1 MLRPVA
7 QRTRACVGFEGPP
20 ESHTLPSSGHDPGG
34 SYGHQTKLNGRGKGR
49 EYNSLSQNYMNPQN
63 SGISAHAFQG
73 PKGRI
78 SLGRTGEEESYQCP
92 LGRCLCPWDT
102 GFGYQCKANLSTEEE
117 GPLPPPPTGASFEVG
132 GAIPAPSWSTKAPL
146 SDCGDGIDH

>member
-1 MLRPVA
+1 MQETNA
-7 QRTRACVGFEGPP
+7 QASGPA
-20 ESHTLPSSGHDPGG
+20 HDPGG
-34 SYGHQTKLNGRGKGR
+34 SYGHQTKLSGRGKGR

-78 SLGRTGEEESYQCP
+78 SLGRTGEEESDQCP

-102 GFGYQCKANLSTEEE
+102 GFGYQCEANLSMEEE

-132 GAIPAPSWSTKAPL
+132 GGQYLLPPGPPKLHSQTAGTV
-146 SDCGDGIDH
+146 